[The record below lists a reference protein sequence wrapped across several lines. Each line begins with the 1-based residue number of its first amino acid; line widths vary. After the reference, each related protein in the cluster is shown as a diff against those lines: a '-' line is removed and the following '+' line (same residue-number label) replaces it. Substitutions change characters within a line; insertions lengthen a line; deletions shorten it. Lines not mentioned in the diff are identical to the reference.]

1 MQNTLRR
8 CVVVIDDNCDAADI
22 ISMFLEMD
30 GHEVHTAYSGAAGV
44 AAVEA
49 SRPAYVFCD
58 IGMPEVDGYR
68 VAESIRKLGG
78 DYHPYLVATTGW
90 GDALT
95 RQKTSL
101 AGFDLHLVKPVSL
114 AEVKTIVEG
123 AS

>member
-1 MQNTLRR
+1 MPNSTKR
-8 CVVVIDDNCDAADI
+8 CIVVIDDNCDAADI
-22 ISMFLEMD
+22 ISMFLELE

-44 AAVEA
+44 AAVKA

-58 IGMPEVDGYR
+58 IGMPEVDGYH
-68 VAESIRKLGG
+68 VAQSIRHLQG

-95 RQKTSL
+95 RQKTAE

-114 AEVKTIVEG
+114 ATVATIL
-123 AS
+123 ARSA